1 MDYSEHEKEV
11 TDLLAIKMNTT
22 VNIVSRVQFP
32 LGISTPDYLIENKK
46 WDLKTL
52 TKDAINNT
60 IFNRVQKAKRQVDNF
75 IVDITNTKLEKNTV
89 KEQVNKILR
98 VKSINN
104 VDTIAI
110 KDKNEIQFFERNKK
124 D

>member
-1 MDYSEHEKEV
+1 M
-11 TDLLAIKMNTT
+11 
-22 VNIVSRVQFP
+22 
-32 LGISTPDYLIENKK
+32 
-46 WDLKTL
+46 
-52 TKDAINNT
+52 
-60 IFNRVQKAKRQVDNF
+60 DNF

-98 VKSINN
+98 VKSTNN